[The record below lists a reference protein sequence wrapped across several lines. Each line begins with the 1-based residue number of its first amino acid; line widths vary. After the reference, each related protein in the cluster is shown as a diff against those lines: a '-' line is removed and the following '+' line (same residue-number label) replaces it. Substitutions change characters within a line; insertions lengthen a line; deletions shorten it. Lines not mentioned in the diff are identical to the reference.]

1 MTERTIPSS
10 RTRLGWWALT
20 GSLAAIV
27 AFTAFSLLG
36 TFVFGLFLYY
46 GMRPIDHR
54 IEDVVES
61 SDAAALLTVLLTALP
76 FFLVGGYLVVMALGE
91 LLPHLRAYREFLA
104 PYVDTHALFTHPF
117 TTIVDIVRDP
127 SKQAIENLFP
137 LVLGY
142 LGELANVLTNFFVAV
157 LFAFYLLRDDHH
169 IAAWFRHLVG
179 GGDGSA
185 AYGYATAVDRD
196 LEAVYFSNVL
206 LIALVAGLAVVVYHG
221 YNYLAPAPV
230 AIPFPTVLALLTGL
244 TSLIPLV
251 VGKVVYV
258 PLVGYL
264 VWAAT
269 RAGETLLVFP
279 LVLLVVC
286 FFVLDLVPMTFLLPE
301 IAGRTTHVGLMMFGY
316 VVGGVVF
323 GWYGLFLGPLVIV
336 LTIQVVRIAF
346 RELLYGEPVSPAVRS
361 APAIGSDP
369 APGALAHPD
378 ERGEGGSGDGADG
391 GSSDGDDEN

>member
-1 MTERTIPSS
+1 MTERTLPRS
-10 RTRLGWWALT
+10 RSRLGWWVLT
-20 GSLAAIV
+20 GSLAGVV
-27 AFTAFSLLG
+27 AFTAYSLVG

-46 GMRPIDHR
+46 GMRPMDHR

-104 PYVDTHALFTHPF
+104 PYLDTRALFTHPL

-137 LVLGY
+137 VVLGY
-142 LGELANVLTNFFVAV
+142 LGELANVLKHFFVAV

-169 IAAWFRHLVG
+169 IAAWFRQLVNG
-179 GGDGSA
+179 TEGSA

-206 LIALVAGLAVVVYHG
+206 LVALVAGLAVVVYHG
-221 YNYLAPAPV
+221 YNYLAPAAV
-230 AIPFPTVLALLTGL
+230 SIPFPTVLALLTGL

-264 VWAAT
+264 GWAAT
-269 RAGETLLVFP
+269 QTQETLLAFP
-279 LVLLVVC
+279 LALLAVC
-286 FFVLDLVPMTFLLPE
+286 FVVLDFVPMTFLLPE

-316 VVGGVVF
+316 IVGGVVF

-336 LTIQVVRIAF
+336 LTIQVVRIAL

-369 APGALAHPD
+369 APGALSHP
-378 ERGEGGSGDGADG
+378 EETNRGDGDAD
-391 GSSDGDDEN
+391 EE